1 MCACSAIACPLVLPT
16 DDPDGDSALPAR
28 PRGQTPPA
36 HSIRAVPRCR
46 AGRRHIR
53 RHRSPAR
60 DCGVTG
66 QDGGMPALSAVR
78 VATLEDLD
86 ALTRLRQVWTD
97 ETGTHEDPSFPAR
110 FRAWF
115 DQESARRT
123 FWLVEL
129 DGTAVGTGNLV
140 EYERMPRPAQ
150 PAGRWGYLGNLF
162 VLADVRNRG

>member
-1 MCACSAIACPLVLPT
+1 
-16 DDPDGDSALPAR
+16 
-28 PRGQTPPA
+28 
-36 HSIRAVPRCR
+36 
-46 AGRRHIR
+46 
-53 RHRSPAR
+53 
-60 DCGVTG
+60 
-66 QDGGMPALSAVR
+66 MPALSAVR

-162 VLADVRNRG
+162 VLADVRNRGHGSALLSAILRHADERHYERVVLHPTAASRPLYRRHGFGAADQLLLRRRPG